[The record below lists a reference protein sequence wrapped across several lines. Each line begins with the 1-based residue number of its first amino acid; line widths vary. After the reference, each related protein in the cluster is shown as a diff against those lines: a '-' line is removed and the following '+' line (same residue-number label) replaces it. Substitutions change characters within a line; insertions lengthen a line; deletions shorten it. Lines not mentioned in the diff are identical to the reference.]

1 MILSVSRATDVPAF
15 YSEWFFNS
23 LKRGYCR
30 WRNPFN
36 GIDTYVSLNDV
47 RFIVFW
53 SKNPAPLIPYLS
65 RLQEHGINCY
75 IQYTLNDYEDE
86 RLEPRVPP
94 LQHRIDTFKRLA
106 EMPGVGAVVW
116 RFDPLI
122 LTDKIGIDDL
132 LRKIEGIGNQLRGYA
147 EKLVF
152 SFADIASYRK
162 VSGNLTS
169 HGINYQEWT
178 ENEML
183 DFAQHL
189 SSRLP
194 LLLRQHLARLRA
206 PQLPPPQPRG

>member
-94 LQHRIDTFKRLA
+94 LQHRIDTFKRLS
-106 EMPGVGAVVW
+106 
-116 RFDPLI
+116 D
-122 LTDKIGIDDL
+122 
-132 LRKIEGIGNQLRGYA
+132 
-147 EKLVF
+147 
-152 SFADIASYRK
+152 
-162 VSGNLTS
+162 
-169 HGINYQEWT
+169 
-178 ENEML
+178 
-183 DFAQHL
+183 
-189 SSRLP
+189 
-194 LLLRQHLARLRA
+194 
-206 PQLPPPQPRG
+206 